1 MRYRLGGLALAVS
14 FLLSSCSQYEAPAA
28 AGPAALALPVTE
40 DGHGVLAAQS
50 VTIKGKGDAPV
61 ATVAMTP
68 NWWVGSGT
76 FKISWFAGQS
86 QTKRFFVISK
96 PDTSTANA
104 TAALPDFLKHPEE
117 GVREVKVSFD
127 GAALTSIHP
136 TATKAEF
143 PIPAG
148 AKAVTQV
155 QVTYGAEGAPETVTW
170 K

>member
-14 FLLSSCSQYEAPAA
+14 FLLSSCSQSEAPAP

-40 DGHGVLAAQS
+40 DGHGVLTAQS
-50 VTIKGKGDAPV
+50 VTIMGKGDAPV
-61 ATVAMTP
+61 AAVAMTP

-86 QTKRFFVISK
+86 QTKRFFVIS
-96 PDTSTANA
+96 NA
-104 TAALPDFLKHPEE
+104 TADAPAFLKHPEE

-127 GAALTSIHP
+127 GAALTSIRP

-148 AKAVTQV
+148 AKAVAQV
-155 QVTYGAEGAPETVTW
+155 QVTYGPEGDPETVTW

>member
-1 MRYRLGGLALAVS
+1 MRYRVGGLVLAAS
-14 FLLSSCSQYEAPAA
+14 FLLSSCSQSEAPAA
-28 AGPAALALPVTE
+28 AAGAKALALPVTA
-40 DGHGVLAAQS
+40 DGHGVLTAQS
-50 VTIKGKGDAPV
+50 VTLKGKGDAPV
-61 ATVAMTP
+61 ASVAMTP

-86 QTKRFFVISK
+86 QTKRFFVIS
-96 PDTSTANA
+96 NA
-104 TAALPDFLKHPEE
+104 TADAPAFLKHPEE

-127 GAALTSIHP
+127 GAALTSVHP

-143 PIPAG
+143 PIPKD

-155 QVTYGAEGAPETVTW
+155 QVSYGSEGAPETVTW